1 MRRTRAVRLAVVVAS
16 IGTAAAFGTSALVRG
31 QAQRGPTFNWA
42 SHNLD
47 LRNSRYAPLDEINTD
62 NVGSMVVKWTFNAP
76 GADNIGR
83 ATPLA
88 VDGVLYFNAGSK
100 LFALDAATGKELW
113 VTQVDPPFPA
123 SGRGPTYA
131 DGRIYAYGQSV
142 MYAVDAKTGRIVE
155 SFGNKGRL
163 AVADEAVKT
172 KYPGQ
177 GPPGYTINAPPTY
190 HDGTLY
196 VGLAISEAH
205 IPGGLIVALDGRTG
219 AVKWVFNTIPQGPTD
234 EGWEIAKDTWR
245 GGQRVGGGMWTQPA
259 IDPELGLLYLNAGNP
274 SPDYD
279 GSARKGENLFT
290 NSIIALHLQTGKL
303 AWYYQTIHHEVWDFD
318 LVTGPVLFDVNVG
331 GRTIKGVAS
340 GSKNCY
346 LYAWHRDTGKPI
358 NPMVEMAVPTKT
370 DVPGEEIWPTQPF
383 PYTAKGVPMQPFC
396 ETFPMISDPE
406 LAKRARQIYHPYSI
420 KEKYILSHG
429 GSSFGSPA
437 FSPLTGF
444 LYITGKNAAVSFT
457 VKPVGDSLRRGQGG
471 NIGHEGSIAEG
482 PFRGRRCRRAEPGDG
497 DGLPSRHGRTG
508 VADRVPD
515 GVGHRQCGELRDSRQ
530 SRLPGQR
537 YRPVLCVRRP
547 QWPTTLRPQ
556 GATEHSHKSADLQ
569 SEWQAVRD
577 RGGDQHR
584 ADPWIAVRA
593 CVAKGAARSKV

>member
-1 MRRTRAVRLAVVVAS
+1 MRRTRALRLTVVAAS
-16 IGTAAAFGTSALVRG
+16 IGTVAAFGTSALVRG
-31 QAQRGPTFNWA
+31 QAQGGPTFNWA

-47 LRNSRYAPLDEINTD
+47 LRNSRYAPIDAINTD

-83 ATPLA
+83 GTPLA

-123 SGRGPTYA
+123 SGRGPIYA

-163 AVADEAVKT
+163 AVADEAVKA
-172 KYPGQ
+172 KYQDKDPQ
-177 GPPGYTINAPPTY
+177 GYTINAPPTY

-196 VGLAISEAH
+196 VGLSISEAH
-205 IPGGLIVALDGRTG
+205 IPGGLVVALDGRTG

-245 GGQRVGGGMWTQPA
+245 GGQRVGGGMWTQAA

-318 LVTGPVLFDVNVG
+318 LVSGPVLFDVNVG

-346 LYAWHRDTGKPI
+346 LYAWNRETGKPI

-471 NIGHEGSIAEG
+471 NIGHDGSIAEG
-482 PFRGRRCRRAEPGDG
+482 PFRGGDVGVPNRETVTAYHPGTGELVWQAEFPTASGIGSAGNFVTAGNLVFQGSDTGQLYAFDARNGRQLFAHKAPRSIRASALTYKVNGKQYVTVVATNTVLTL
-497 DGLPSRHGRTG
+497 GLP
-508 VADRVPD
+508 
-515 GVGHRQCGELRDSRQ
+515 
-530 SRLPGQR
+530 
-537 YRPVLCVRRP
+537 
-547 QWPTTLRPQ
+547 
-556 GATEHSHKSADLQ
+556 
-569 SEWQAVRD
+569 
-577 RGGDQHR
+577 
-584 ADPWIAVRA
+584 
-593 CVAKGAARSKV
+593 